1 MQYKCT
7 QLKDSLTSPIGTVF
21 IICGIEEEKFY
32 DVWQLQADGSLIKL
46 NYRCPIGGH
55 LDNPEWFKKEIYKD
69 SLIDLKCPKCGNTEG
84 EFFSTKYCNHNYEDD
99 DYGVQFA
106 VGIECICGHKRILY
120 GTHYGINKLKKEL

>member
-55 LDNPEWFKKEIYKD
+55 LDNPEWFKKRN
-69 SLIDLKCPKCGNTEG
+69 L
-84 EFFSTKYCNHNYEDD
+84 
-99 DYGVQFA
+99 
-106 VGIECICGHKRILY
+106 
-120 GTHYGINKLKKEL
+120 

>member
-21 IICGIEEEKFY
+21 IIRGVEEEKFY
-32 DVWQLQADGSLIKL
+32 NVWQLQADGSLIKL

-55 LDNPEWFKKEIYKD
+55 LDDPEWFKKEIYKD

-84 EFFSTKYCNHNYEDD
+84 EFFSTKYCNHNYKRMT
-99 DYGVQFA
+99 A
-106 VGIECICGHKRILY
+106 AECSA
-120 GTHYGINKLKKEL
+120 